1 MQDSTPTRR
10 LAFHRTS
17 KAAASMIIRE
27 GILTM
32 KTQGFGLA
40 DGRKDP
46 QQYEQDRAAL
56 IARGFSFGIPS
67 LNDITYG
74 PRGFPSMKES
84 SLRQM
89 WHAMNIV
96 ESTFVRVGSVSLH
109 WDEDG
114 ETIAV
119 DMDALE
125 ATGVTIMGDSY
136 GDNESKEVRGDIPS
150 SCVVGIVSDEW
161 MRANGYEVESHAY

>member
-1 MQDSTPTRR
+1 
-10 LAFHRTS
+10 
-17 KAAASMIIRE
+17 
-27 GILTM
+27 M

-67 LNDITYG
+67 LNDVTNG
-74 PRGFPSMKES
+74 PRGFPQLKES
-84 SLRQM
+84 SLRSM

-96 ESTFVRVGSVSLH
+96 ESTFIRVGSVSTH
-109 WDEDG
+109 WVEDG

-125 ATGVTIMGDSY
+125 ATGIEIDYDSY
-136 GDNESKEVRGDIPS
+136 GDMKSKEVRGDIPA

-161 MRANGYEVESHAY
+161 MRAYGYEVESHAY

>member
-1 MQDSTPTRR
+1 
-10 LAFHRTS
+10 
-17 KAAASMIIRE
+17 MIVKQ

-32 KTQGFGLA
+32 KTQGFDLA

-56 IARGFSFGIPS
+56 IARGFSFGIPPLKE
-67 LNDITYG
+67 LNCGIM
-74 PRGFPSMKES
+74 SIAAQ
-84 SLRQM
+84 RQM
-89 WHAMNIV
+89 WHAMSII
-96 ESTFVRVGSVSLH
+96 ESTFIRVGSVSLH
-109 WDEDG
+109 WDENG

-125 ATGVTIMGDSY
+125 ATGVTIMQDSY
-136 GDNESKEVRGDIPS
+136 GDYESKEVRGDIPP

-161 MRANGYEVESHAY
+161 MRANGYTVESHAY

>member
-1 MQDSTPTRR
+1 
-10 LAFHRTS
+10 
-17 KAAASMIIRE
+17 
-27 GILTM
+27 M

-46 QQYEQDRAAL
+46 QQYGRDRAAL
-56 IARGFSFGIPS
+56 MTRNFSFGIPS
-67 LNDITYG
+67 LNDITNG
-74 PRGFPSMKES
+74 PHGFPELKES
-84 SLRQM
+84 ALRQM

-96 ESTFVRVGSVSLH
+96 ESTFIRVGSVSLH
-109 WDEDG
+109 WDENG

-136 GDNESKEVRGDIPS
+136 GDHESKEVRGDIPA

-161 MRANGYEVESHAY
+161 MRANGYEVEEHAH